1 MQFLQN
7 IVELIGTAL
16 VGRGRTKNPMIT
28 IVIALVMLLIVAA
41 LAYQLWTISSGP
53 NPFLNK

>member
-7 IVELIGTAL
+7 IVELIGSAL
-16 VGRGRTKNPMIT
+16 AGRGNTKNPLIS
-28 IVIALVMLLIVAA
+28 IVIAVVLLLIMAA

>member
-16 VGRGRTKNPMIT
+16 AGRGRTKNPIIT

-41 LAYQLWTISSGP
+41 LGYQLWTISTGP